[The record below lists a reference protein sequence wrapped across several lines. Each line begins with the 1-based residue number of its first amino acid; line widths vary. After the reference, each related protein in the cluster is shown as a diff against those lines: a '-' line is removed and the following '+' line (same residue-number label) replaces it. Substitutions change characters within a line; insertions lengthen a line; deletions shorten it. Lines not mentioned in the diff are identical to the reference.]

1 MTQNPEVALRHKY
14 HTRIWI
20 AILLFSV
27 ITRLGL
33 ALYYGNWVP
42 TEHDDYSYSTLGLR
56 LATGH
61 GYTFDRAWYPFT
73 PAETP
78 TSHWSFLYTAFI
90 AAIYA
95 LVGFQPVVVRSVT
108 AVLGGILLPWMTARL
123 TRRLFPHRPWT
134 PLLAA
139 LATAGYAFF
148 ILYAARLMTE
158 TFYIIT
164 LLWSLERA
172 LALSDEFAAGRSGWG
187 TAFGLGLSLGL
198 TTLLRQAILPWVPV
212 LFLWLLWRAWRMN
225 ARAFIRLQ
233 FPPLILA
240 GMTLLAFILPWT
252 YRNYRVYGDFLLL
265 NSNTG
270 YAMYSAQ
277 HPMHGTSFQAFE
289 AAPVPEELWGQLST
303 EPEWDRALM
312 SRGIAFVLDEPGRYL
327 RLSLSR
333 VGDYFEFWPTETS
346 LLHNVGRL
354 LSFTLYLP
362 FMLYGFYLGGKTQ
375 SVPALSRLERPT
387 TLLYL
392 FMAFYT
398 LMHIFTWAMPRYRLP
413 VDAVAMPFV
422 ALALEDIFLFVRGRI
437 RPSRSAENRP

>member
-1 MTQNPEVALRHKY
+1 MAQNTETTLQHK
-14 HTRIWI
+14 HLTRIWI
-20 AILLFSV
+20 AILIFSV

-61 GYTFDRAWYPFT
+61 GYTFDRNWYPFT
-73 PAETP
+73 LAETP
-78 TSHWSFLYTAFI
+78 TAHWSFLYTAFI

-95 LVGFQPVVVRSVT
+95 LVGFQPVAVRVVT

-123 TRRLFPHRPWT
+123 TRCLFPNRSWT
-134 PLLAA
+134 PLIAA
-139 LATAGYAFF
+139 LVTAGYAFF
-148 ILYAARLMTE
+148 ILYAARIMTE

-164 LLWSLERA
+164 LLWSFERA
-172 LALSDEFAAGRSGWG
+172 LTLSEDFTAGRPGWG
-187 TAFGLGLSLGL
+187 AALGLGVSLGL
-198 TTLLRQAILPWVPV
+198 TALFRQAVLPWVPV
-212 LFLWLLWRAWRMN
+212 LFVWLLWRAWRAN
-225 ARAFIRLQ
+225 ARDFIRLQ
-233 FPPLILA
+233 LPALVLA
-240 GMTLLAFILPWT
+240 GMMLLAFILPWT

-289 AAPVPEELWGQLST
+289 AAPLPDELWGQVSN
-303 EPEWDRALM
+303 EAEWDRALM
-312 SRGIAFVLDEPGRYL
+312 RRGIAFILEDPGRYL

-333 VGDYFEFWPTETS
+333 VADYFEFWPTDTS
-346 LLHNVGRL
+346 LLNNVGRL

-362 FMLYGFYLGGKTQ
+362 FMLYGFYLGGRMQYT
-375 SVPALSRLERPT
+375 PALPCLERPT
-387 TLLYL
+387 TLLFL
-392 FMAFYT
+392 FMIFYS
-398 LMHIFTWAMPRYRLP
+398 LLHIFTWAMSRYRLP

-422 ALALEDIFLFVRGRI
+422 ALALERVFLFVQGRV
-437 RPSRSAENRP
+437 RHSRHAP

>member
-1 MTQNPEVALRHKY
+1 MAQNLNMTFQHKY
-14 HTRIWI
+14 YTRIWT

-61 GYTFDRAWYPFT
+61 GYTFDRYWYPFT
-73 PAETP
+73 PPETP
-78 TSHWSFLYTAFI
+78 TAHWSFLYTAFI

-95 LVGFQPVVVRSVT
+95 LVGFHPVAVRLVT

-123 TRRLFPHRPWT
+123 TRRLFPDRSWT
-134 PLLAA
+134 PLIAA
-139 LATAGYAFF
+139 LAAAGYAFF

-158 TFYIIT
+158 TLYIVT
-164 LLWSLERA
+164 LLWSFERA
-172 LALSDEFAAGRSGWG
+172 LALSENFAAGRPGWG
-187 TAFGLGLSLGL
+187 AALGLGASLGL
-198 TTLLRQAILPWVPV
+198 TALFRQAVLPWVPV
-212 LFLWLLWRAWRMN
+212 LFLWLLWRAWRGE
-225 ARAFIRLQ
+225 RRSFVRLRL
-233 FPPLILA
+233 PALVLA
-240 GMTLLAFILPWT
+240 GMMLLAFILPWT
-252 YRNYRVYGDFLLL
+252 YRNYRVYGEFLLL

-289 AAPVPEELWGQLST
+289 AAPLPDELWGQVSN
-303 EPEWDRALM
+303 EVEWDHALM
-312 SRGIAFVLDEPGRYL
+312 RRGIEFILEDPVRYL

-333 VGDYFEFWPTETS
+333 VADYFEFWPTDTS
-346 LLHNVGRL
+346 LLNNVGRL
-354 LSFTLYLP
+354 FSFTLYLP
-362 FMLYGFYLGGKTQ
+362 FMLYGFYLGGKAHYT
-375 SVPALSRLERPT
+375 PALAHLERPT

-392 FMAFYT
+392 FMIFYS
-398 LMHIFTWAMPRYRLP
+398 LLHIFTWAMPRYRLP

-422 ALALEDIFLFVRGRI
+422 ALALESIFFSVRGWVHRS
-437 RPSRSAENRP
+437 RPAP